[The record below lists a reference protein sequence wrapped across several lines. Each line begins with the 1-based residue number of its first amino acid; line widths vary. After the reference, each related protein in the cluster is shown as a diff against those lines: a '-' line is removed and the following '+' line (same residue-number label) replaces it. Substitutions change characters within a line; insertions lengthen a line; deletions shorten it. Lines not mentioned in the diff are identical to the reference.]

1 MTGTDPQKAAPYTIA
16 ALLRGFCLWLLVIAA
31 PAHGD
36 SGREVMERVEDNQ
49 RALTQAAFNRIELSS
64 CRYGLQNNRITC
76 AERPRVKSLETV
88 QINTGAST
96 RDTRTISI
104 VREPAAERGVG
115 MLSYT
120 YDDVNR
126 DNETWL
132 YLSALG
138 QVKRIAAGNSE
149 DDYEPASLFG
159 SEFTTEDQDT
169 GKLDDYTIRILE
181 ETEEAGRPVWKIEA
195 IPDEERA
202 RKSRYA
208 RVVHYVDQQRY
219 VVLRSDMYDRQGREI
234 KRLMASRVE
243 QVDGVWTA
251 RSLTMLNLVSNRL
264 SNMAV
269 REINT
274 GIDIPSDFLT
284 PRTLT
289 DVAYREAELERLR
302 QQIDTGTAD

>member
-1 MTGTDPQKAAPYTIA
+1 MITSDSQRYTPA
-16 ALLRGFCLWLLVIAA
+16 VMAVLPRGLCLLLLLLSATV
-31 PAHGD
+31 HGEQ
-36 SGREVMERVEDNQ
+36 GRAIMERVEDNH
-49 RALTQAAFNRIELSS
+49 RILTEAAFNRIRLSS
-64 CRYGLQNNRITC
+64 CRYGLQDNRITC
-76 AERPRVKSLETV
+76 AERPRIKELETV
-88 QINTGAST
+88 QINTGPDS

-120 YDDVNR
+120 YDDVER

-169 GKLDDYTIRILE
+169 GKLDDYAIRVLE

-195 IPDEERA
+195 IPDEDRM
-202 RKSRYA
+202 RKTRYA
-208 RVVHYVDQQRY
+208 RIVHYVDQERY
-219 VVLRSDMYDRQGREI
+219 VVLRSEMYDRQGREI
-234 KRLMASRVE
+234 KRLMASRIE
-243 QVDGVWTA
+243 KVDGVWTA

-264 SNMAV
+264 SNMAI

-289 DVAYREAELERLR
+289 DVAYRESELERLR
-302 QQIDTGTAD
+302 EQVGTGTD

>member
-1 MTGTDPQKAAPYTIA
+1 MTVPTDPTSRRATRVAAAFLSCLLSSA
-16 ALLRGFCLWLLVIAA
+16 AVQAA
-31 PAHGD
+31 D
-36 SGREVMERVEDNQ
+36 QGREIMEQVEDNQ
-49 RALTQAAFNRIELSS
+49 RILTRAAFNRIQLSS
-64 CRYGLQNNRITC
+64 CRYGVQNNRITC
-76 AERPRVKSLETV
+76 ADRPRVKELETV
-88 QINTGAST
+88 QVNTGEDL

-120 YDDVNR
+120 YDAVDQ

-138 QVKRIAAGNSE
+138 QVKRIAAGNSD

-169 GKLDDYTIRILE
+169 GKLDDYTIRVLE
-181 ETEEAGRPVWKIEA
+181 TSGVAGRPVWKVEA
-195 IPDEERA
+195 IPDEDRM

-208 RVVHYVDQQRY
+208 RIVHYVDRERF

-264 SNMAV
+264 SNMAIQ
-269 REINT
+269 EINT
-274 GIDIPSDFLT
+274 GIDIPPDFLT

-289 DVAYREAELERLR
+289 DSAYRETELARLR
-302 QQIDTGTAD
+302 EQITRGSHD